1 MSDSTELAEVSSIRS
16 GGWGSGSAGRRIG
29 ISASGDTPNTFPLEW
44 MAQRRKRRLQPL
56 QDTAH
61 HGGQRLEPS
70 LTLGPRTR
78 LR

>member
-16 GGWGSGSAGRRIG
+16 GGWEAGRRIG
-29 ISASGDTPNTFPLEW
+29 VSASGDTPNTFPLEW

-61 HGGQRLEPS
+61 HGGQRPEPS

-78 LR
+78 PR